1 MPHTILYP
9 YVLTFKKRFDGSRS
23 SQYVKRDILL
33 AITTLIIM
41 GCIFACFHIVFST
54 IKGLPTISAILSTKI
69 IELLFYSFFILLLIS
84 NSVAHIGNIYT
95 ADNMNLFLSTPI
107 SSSRL
112 FFAKFLESLFETA
125 IMYFVFISPVLLA
138 LSYSLKL
145 PAAFLLEALLLS
157 VPFLIIPASLAFVFS
172 TFFVR
177 LAARVWK
184 RGAFFFIFVSGIL
197 VWLLFSLLGSLKGEK
212 IHGSG
217 TEAIVRMIGL
227 FDNPNPIWLPSRWI
241 SEILSTYISG
251 PIQEQ
256 QAFQLLLVSSAFG
269 SLALAF
275 LLFDFFAF
283 STRSR
288 AATQSRAQGSKKQHV
303 DTPRRIVEAIY
314 LNLPI
319 PPQIR
324 AIILKDITCL
334 LRDRA
339 QSMQLLLYTGIAFAY
354 LVVTDFMSLAL
365 DLAPRELRV
374 WWCFLGTVNILFSGF
389 IISALMTRL
398 IFPSISMEGR
408 AFWILNSGPIRLSSL
423 LNAKFWCWFPL
434 VLTIA
439 LALTVSG
446 ACAIKIDI
454 PLLLVSA
461 FVSGNIA
468 VGATGLALGT
478 GSMFASFDWET
489 PSQISSGFGTLALLL
504 SSLTLVAV
512 NTVPASIMIFIVLME
527 EVRIIL
533 GPYGWPSMLALCCF
547 CVFAINRIVAR
558 KASSKGVAAL
568 TLRYRSE

>member
-1 MPHTILYP
+1 
-9 YVLTFKKRFDGSRS
+9 
-23 SQYVKRDILL
+23 
-33 AITTLIIM
+33 
-41 GCIFACFHIVFST
+41 VFSS
-54 IKGLPTISAILSTKI
+54 IENLPTISAILSAKI
-69 IELLFYSFFILLLIS
+69 IELLFYSFFVLLLIS
-84 NSVAHIGNIYT
+84 NSVAHIGNVYT
-95 ADNMNLFLSTPI
+95 ADNMNLFLSAPI

-112 FFAKFLESLFETA
+112 FTAKFVESLFETA
-125 IMYFVFISPVLLA
+125 IMYFVFISPVLFA
-138 LSYSLKL
+138 LCYSLNL
-145 PAAFLLEALLLS
+145 PKTFLLEALVLS
-157 VPFLIIPASLAFVFS
+157 IPFLIIPAALAFVFS
-172 TFFVR
+172 TLFVR
-177 LAARVWK
+177 LAARIWK
-184 RGAFFFIFVSGIL
+184 RGAFFFVFVIGIL
-197 VWLLFSLLGSLKGEK
+197 LWLLYSLLTSLNGEK

-241 SEILSTYISG
+241 SEVLSAYISG
-251 PIQEQ
+251 PVANHNI
-256 QAFQLLLVSSAFG
+256 FVTLLFSTAFG
-269 SLALAF
+269 SIALAF
-275 LLFDFFAF
+275 LLFDLCAF
-283 STRSR
+283 STRSK
-288 AATQSRAQGSKKQHV
+288 AATQSRGNVGKKNTI
-303 DTPRRIVEAIY
+303 DRPRQLLELIY
-314 LNLPI
+314 LPLPI

-408 AFWILNSGPIRLSSL
+408 AFWILNSGPIRLKSL

-446 ACAIKIDI
+446 ACAIKVDASLII
-454 PLLLVSA
+454 VSA

-504 SSLTLVAV
+504 SSLTLVAI

-533 GPYGWPSMLALCCF
+533 GPYGWPSVFLF
-547 CVFAINRIVAR
+547 CGFSIFAINRIVAK
-558 KASSKGVAAL
+558 KASERGVAAL
-568 TLRYRSE
+568 TMRYRSD